1 MREKMKIVSELDG
14 AKFGIIVPYYSKEMA
29 EGFLEAIR
37 ETGRIES
44 EILLRTNELHN
55 DPIRS

>member
-1 MREKMKIVSELDG
+1 MKIVSELDG
-14 AKFGIIVPYYSKEMA
+14 AKFGIIVPFYSKEMA

-37 ETGRIES
+37 ETERIES